1 MILHK
6 DSHLDHGLTEDQRK
20 FLLDRFADR
29 KAFFIETF
37 TLPREL
43 GTLSCGLYGP
53 TMGDKTI
60 GEDEVEYAPRGTRA
74 WNSRLM
80 RDLPA
85 RQQHEV
91 TVVAGPH
98 EETCEVCGG
107 TGMRTDPAPL
117 GSGSTLGA
125 AQPCTCEG
133 GKIRYA
139 CILYTVYGGPQ
150 APQEPGDP
158 NCKDPEKSAAFWRE
172 HGLAK

>member
-1 MILHK
+1 MIIHK

-43 GTLSCGLYGP
+43 GTLPCGLYGP
-53 TMGDKTI
+53 TMGDSPI

-91 TVVAGPH
+91 TVIAGPH
-98 EETCEVCGG
+98 EETC
-107 TGMRTDPAPL
+107 T
-117 GSGSTLGA
+117 
-125 AQPCTCEG
+125 TCEG
-133 GKIRYA
+133 KLIGLGVADGCVGCDHCGSTGKLKHA
-139 CILYTVYGGPQ
+139 CILYTAYGGPQ